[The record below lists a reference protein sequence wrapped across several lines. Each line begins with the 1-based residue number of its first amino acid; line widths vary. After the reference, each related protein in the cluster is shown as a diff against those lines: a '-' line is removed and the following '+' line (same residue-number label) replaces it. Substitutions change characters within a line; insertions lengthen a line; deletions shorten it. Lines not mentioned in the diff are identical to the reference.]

1 MWCPDWPLRRPDA
14 PRDEPSQVVADDNRV
29 VAVNDLAAA
38 AGVGIGML
46 RRQAESI
53 CPTVVTLPADPG
65 AEATRFEPVVVAVE
79 GLVPRVEV
87 VVPGTLLVPVS
98 GAVAYYGG
106 ERPLAKR
113 VMKEVD
119 AVAGA
124 GFRFGLAAGPFAAH
138 KAAEQAPPE
147 SPLLIIADDA
157 GFLSSLAID
166 AVGVD
171 DLAATFRWLGITTL
185 GQLAAIP
192 RAAIL
197 SRFGTE
203 GATAHRMAS
212 GEDRPLLPRI
222 IPEDLAVEERFDPP
236 IENMEQAAFAA
247 RSLANR
253 LMEGLHGVAPH
264 RVRVEAETGTG
275 TVRERVWRS
284 ADPFDDAALA
294 DRVRW
299 QLRAWIEGAGS
310 GIAGGLAAL
319 RIVPD
324 DLSGGGRQLGL
335 DEDARSAAAT
345 MRALTEVQA
354 IVGDDGL
361 LVARPQGGR
370 DPVER
375 VQWHRWGEHPT
386 TPDRDPSAPWPGSI
400 PSPAPALV
408 PPRPQPFTVEWDDG
422 HPTRV
427 RLASRWEPVLSWAGP
442 WRHVGRWWIGEGA
455 ADRYQLVTSAGAFLC
470 EVREGSTWLLGI
482 YD

>member
-1 MWCPDWPLRRPDA
+1 
-14 PRDEPSQVVADDNRV
+14 
-29 VAVNDLAAA
+29 
-38 AGVGIGML
+38 
-46 RRQAESI
+46 
-53 CPTVVTLPADPG
+53 
-65 AEATRFEPVVVAVE
+65 
-79 GLVPRVEV
+79 
-87 VVPGTLLVPVS
+87 
-98 GAVAYYGG
+98 
-106 ERPLAKR
+106 
-113 VMKEVD
+113 
-119 AVAGA
+119 
-124 GFRFGLAAGPFAAH
+124 
-138 KAAEQAPPE
+138 
-147 SPLLIIADDA
+147 
-157 GFLSSLAID
+157 
-166 AVGVD
+166 
-171 DLAATFRWLGITTL
+171 
-185 GQLAAIP
+185 
-192 RAAIL
+192 
-197 SRFGTE
+197 
-203 GATAHRMAS
+203 MAS